1 MAKRRAPRP
10 QEPPADAPAAQ
21 EPDAA
26 SVSLLPMEIAV
37 GDRFTEHG
45 HEWEVL
51 TRPEHMHGGK
61 TLRARVARS
70 GLPETERQVTW
81 AAHDR
86 LAIRRSPTS
95 AA

>member
-1 MAKRRAPRP
+1 MNPKRP
-10 QEPPADAPAAQ
+10 QPPANAPARQ
-21 EPDAA
+21 EPDASSA
-26 SVSLLPMEIAV
+26 SVLPMEIAV

-61 TLRARVARS
+61 TLRARVARP

-81 AAHDR
+81 VAHER
-86 LAIRRSPTS
+86 IAIRRSPRS